1 MEEGVLPLEYIVI
14 AIILMI
20 AVFIYGAYARRKIFN
35 EIDRLEEWKID
46 ILNRPVTDEISK
58 VKGLVM
64 SGQTEEKF
72 EKWRE
77 EWDEIVAV
85 KLPNLEEQLMDSEEA
100 AERYRFRKAKAKL
113 EETQHRLE
121 HTEKRIE
128 LLLKDIDEL
137 VSSEEQNRIEITSVQ
152 EDFREA
158 KQRLLSQNRSLGEA
172 FPILDEEVEELRE
185 MLKNYEQLT
194 EEGNYLEARNVLV
207 QVQQR
212 LEVVQEKITI
222 TPELIVL
229 VNNQIPSQLKEL
241 EDGTSVMESEG
252 YVLDHLEIDTKIGEI
267 SSELDNWKAAIEAT
281 EVQSLK
287 DEIDAVRMKI
297 EGLYDQLEAEVE
309 ARHFVT
315 MKVEE
320 LEHEMIKTNNHL
332 QELQE
337 ESNVV
342 QLSYRLEEQELKAIK
357 ELEMKLS
364 DIYVRFQAVQEAV
377 DDNKQAYS
385 MLAESVVSL
394 KEDLKFVDEEMQIQ
408 KENLHM
414 LRKDELKALDTIKEL
429 KRKLIESKRLM
440 KLSNIPGI
448 PVSYI
453 ESYERAEDIIVE
465 LNERL
470 SDVPLDIYQINQ
482 VLSEAEQA
490 VEESCESTRKL
501 VEDSVLT
508 ERLIQYG
515 NRYRGKYRSVD
526 DLLLK
531 AEDHFRNYEYEEA
544 LSTAESAIEKVDPQV
559 LESLKEDVHVPAN
572 F

>member
-1 MEEGVLPLEYIVI
+1 MEYIVI

-85 KLPNLEEQLMDSEEA
+85 KLPNLEEQLMDIEEA
-100 AERYRFRKAKAKL
+100 AERYRFRKARAKL

-121 HTEKRIE
+121 HAEKRIE

-172 FPILDEEVEELRE
+172 FPVLDVEVEELRD
-185 MLKNYEQLT
+185 MLKSYEQLT
-194 EEGNYLEARNVLV
+194 EEGNYLEARDVLV
-207 QVQQR
+207 EVQER
-212 LEVVQEKITI
+212 LDLVQEKISI
-222 TPELIVL
+222 TPEVIVL
-229 VNNQIPSQLKEL
+229 VNNQIPSQIKEL
-241 EDGTSVMESEG
+241 EDGTSAMESEG
-252 YVLDHLEIDTKIGEI
+252 YVLDHLEIDERIEEV
-267 SSELDNWKAAIEAT
+267 SSELEKWKTAIETT
-281 EVQSLK
+281 EVQSIK
-287 DEIDAVRMKI
+287 TEIDAVRLKI
-297 EGLYDQLEAEVE
+297 EGLYDQLENEVE

-315 MKVEE
+315 LKVEE
-320 LEHEMIKTNNHL
+320 LEHEMMKTNNHL

-357 ELEMKLS
+357 ELELKLS
-364 DIYVRFQAVQEAV
+364 DLYVRFQSVQEAV
-377 DDNKQAYS
+377 DQNKQAYS
-385 MLAESVVSL
+385 LLAESAIKL
-394 KEDLKFVDEEMQIQ
+394 KEDLTIVDEELKVQ

-414 LRKDELKALDTIKEL
+414 LRKDELRALDTIKEL

-448 PVSYI
+448 PESYL
-453 ESYERAEDIIVE
+453 EGYERAEDIIVE

-482 VLSEAEQA
+482 VLAEAERT
-490 VEESCESTRKL
+490 VNESCESTRTL

-508 ERLIQYG
+508 EKLIQYG

-531 AEDHFRNYEYEEA
+531 AEDHFRNYEYEDA
-544 LSTAESAIEKVDPQV
+544 LSTAEAAIEKVDPQV
-559 LESLKEDVHVPAN
+559 LASLKEDVREPVN
-572 F
+572 L

>member
-1 MEEGVLPLEYIVI
+1 MLPLEYIVI

>member
-1 MEEGVLPLEYIVI
+1 MEYIVI

-85 KLPNLEEQLMDSEEA
+85 KLPNLEEQLMDTEEA
-100 AERYRFRKAKAKL
+100 AERYRFRKAREKL

-121 HTEKRIE
+121 HAEKRIE

-172 FPILDEEVEELRE
+172 FPVLDEEIEELRD

-194 EEGNYLEARNVLV
+194 EEGNYLEAREVLV
-207 QVQQR
+207 QVQDR
-212 LEVVQEKITI
+212 LDVVQEKISI
-222 TPELIVL
+222 TPEVIVL

-241 EDGTSVMESEG
+241 EDGTSAMESEG
-252 YVLDHLEIDTKIGEI
+252 YVLDHLEIDEKIEEV
-267 SSELDNWKAAIEAT
+267 SSELEKWKTAIETT
-281 EVQSLK
+281 EVQSIK
-287 DEIDAVRMKI
+287 TEIDAVRLKI
-297 EGLYDQLEAEVE
+297 EEVYDQLENEVE

-315 MKVEE
+315 LKVEE
-320 LEHEMIKTNNHL
+320 LEHEMMKTNKHL

-357 ELEMKLS
+357 ELELKLS
-364 DIYVRFQAVQEAV
+364 DFYVRFQAVQEAV
-377 DDNKQAYS
+377 DHNKQAYS
-385 MLAESVVSL
+385 LLAESAIKL
-394 KEDLKFVDEEMQIQ
+394 KEDLNVVDEELKVQ

-414 LRKDELKALDTIKEL
+414 LRKDELRALETIKDL

-448 PVSYI
+448 PESYL
-453 ESYERAEDIIVE
+453 EGYERAEDIIVE

-482 VLSEAEQA
+482 VLSEAEHT
-490 VEESCESTRKL
+490 VNESCESTRML

-508 ERLIQYG
+508 EKLIQYG

-531 AEDHFRNYEYEEA
+531 AEEHFRNYEYEEA
-544 LSTAESAIEKVDPQV
+544 LSTAEAAIEKVDPQV
-559 LESLKEDVHVPAN
+559 LASLKEDVREPVN
-572 F
+572 L

>member
-1 MEEGVLPLEYIVI
+1 MEYIVI

-85 KLPNLEEQLMDSEEA
+85 KLPNLEEQLMDTEEA
-100 AERYRFRKAKAKL
+100 AERYRFRKARAKL
-113 EETQHRLE
+113 EETQNRLE
-121 HTEKRIE
+121 HAEKRIE

-137 VSSEEQNRIEITSVQ
+137 VSSEEQNRTEISSVQ

-172 FPILDEEVEELRE
+172 FPVLDSEVEALRD
-185 MLKNYEQLT
+185 MLKKYEQLT
-194 EEGNYLEARNVLV
+194 EEGNYLEARDVLV
-207 QVQQR
+207 QVQER
-212 LEVVQEKITI
+212 LDVVQEKISI
-222 TPELIVL
+222 TPEVIVL

-241 EDGTSVMESEG
+241 EDGTSAMESEG
-252 YVLDHLEIDTKIGEI
+252 YVLDHLEIDTKIEEI
-267 SSELDNWKAAIEAT
+267 SSELEQWKTAIETT
-281 EVQSLK
+281 EVQSIK
-287 DEIDAVRMKI
+287 TEIDDVRVKI
-297 EGLYDQLEAEVE
+297 EGLYDQLENEVE

-315 MKVEE
+315 LKVEE
-320 LEHEMIKTNNHL
+320 LEHELMKTNNHL

-364 DIYVRFQAVQEAV
+364 DLYVRFQAVQDAV
-377 DDNKQAYS
+377 DNNQQAYS
-385 MLAESVVSL
+385 LLAENAIKL
-394 KEDLKFVDEEMQIQ
+394 KEDLAAVDEELKIQ

-414 LRKDELKALDTIKEL
+414 LRKDELRALETIKEL

-448 PVSYI
+448 PESYL
-453 ESYERAEDIIVE
+453 EGYERAEDMIVE
-465 LNERL
+465 LNDRL

-482 VLSEAEQA
+482 VLSEAERVVA
-490 VEESCESTRKL
+490 ESCKSTQKL

-508 ERLIQYG
+508 EKLIQYG

-531 AEDHFRNYEYEEA
+531 AEEHFRNYEYEEA
-544 LSTAESAIEKVDPQV
+544 LSTAEAAIEKVDPQV
-559 LESLKEDVHVPAN
+559 LESLKEDVREPVN
-572 F
+572 Q